1 MSITTPARSYGSPYR
16 ELYDSDV
23 AKTEL
28 MGVENARKVL
38 GQRVD
43 AATGQDL
50 HTVLTKRGQ
59 PAAVVVPI
67 SWYRQAREAV
77 GDPTDL

>member
-1 MSITTPARSYGSPYR
+1 VSITAPAHPYGVPYR
-16 ELYDSDV
+16 ELYDPDV

-28 MGVENARKVL
+28 MGVENTRKVL

-43 AATGQDL
+43 AATDQDL

-59 PAAVVVPI
+59 PAAVIVPMA
-67 SWYRQAREAV
+67 WYRQAREAV